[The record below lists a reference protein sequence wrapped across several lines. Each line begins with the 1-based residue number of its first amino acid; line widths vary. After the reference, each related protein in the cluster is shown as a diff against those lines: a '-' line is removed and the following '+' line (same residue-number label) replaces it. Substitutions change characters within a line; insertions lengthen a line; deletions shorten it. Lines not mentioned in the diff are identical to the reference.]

1 VTDHVAASPE
11 DQERLWVEQAQAGDA
26 DAFACLVE
34 HYSGR
39 IFAACFSFLGNRQDA
54 EDCVQDTFIKAYRAL
69 KDYGFMASFYTWV
82 YRIAVNTCLD
92 FRRRS
97 ARQPQISLDE
107 GIETDDGQVVFQVA
121 DHAPL
126 PDELAESNELRNL
139 IRTEIAALPPMMRQI
154 LVLRDLEGL
163 SYRELAELLDLS
175 EGTVKSRLARARQ
188 QLMRRIKKKEKSV
201 WNNLLALLV

>member
-1 VTDHVAASPE
+1 ME
-11 DQERLWVEQAQAGDA
+11 DQERLFVEQAQDGDA
-26 DAFACLVE
+26 DAFAWLVE
-34 HYSGR
+34 QYSGR

-54 EDCVQDTFIKAYRAL
+54 EDCAQDAFVKAYRAL
-69 KDYGFMASFYTWV
+69 KDYGFLSSFYTWI

-92 FRRRS
+92 FRRKS
-97 ARQPQISLDE
+97 ARQPTLSLDE
-107 GIETDDGQVVFQVA
+107 TIETDDGQGVFLVA

-126 PDELAESNELRNL
+126 PDELAESNELRRL
-139 IRTEIAALPPMMRQI
+139 IRSEFAALPPMMRQI

-188 QLMRRIKKKEKSV
+188 QLMRRISKKEKSIR
-201 WNNLLALLV
+201 NNLRALLV